1 MSVSGDREQ
10 ASFHEWGTRLRAPES
25 ASGPG
30 WWLGTRRR
38 VLALTALGLACG
50 VAGALAVVVTRS
62 GSQSPRAIAAATNLR
77 LSDLP
82 GFRLSSNAGVS
93 TSGDPGAEFQQCF
106 GTVPNAAGAPSFDSP
121 DLVSGG
127 GLESVSVGSTVS
139 FVTPA
144 ALQRD
149 AAIAR
154 NPRFPQCFSDALA
167 AIRMSANGVQITA
180 SNPTATTLPIPV
192 SASASVDP
200 VLGMRAAITWT
211 ADGNE
216 IPVYVDVYLV
226 GVGHDELS
234 IFIASAENPVSAS
247 TEQRL
252 VNLVVARALGQPH
265 GAS

>member
-30 WWLGTRRR
+30 WWHGTHRR
-38 VLALTALGLACG
+38 VLALTALALVCG

-62 GSQSPRAIAAATNLR
+62 GSQSPRAIAAAINLR

-82 GFRLSSNAGVS
+82 GFRVSNNAGVS
-93 TSGDPGAEFQQCF
+93 TSGDPDTQFQQCF
-106 GTVPNAAGAPSFDSP
+106 GTVPDAASAPSFDSP

-139 FVTPA
+139 FVTPSV
-144 ALQRD
+144 LQRD
-149 AAIAR
+149 AAVAR
-154 NPRFPQCFSDALA
+154 NPRFPRCFSDALA
-167 AIRMSANGVQITA
+167 AISMSANGVQITA
-180 SNPTATTLPIPV
+180 SNPTAATLPIPV
-192 SASASVDP
+192 SASTSVDP
-200 VLGMRAAITWT
+200 VLGMRAAMTWT
-211 ADGNE
+211 ADGND

-226 GVGHDELS
+226 GVGHDELG
-234 IFIASAENPVSAS
+234 IFMFSTQDPFSTS